1 MTDSG
6 AGTGG
11 GGLRTADIIGRRLFQ
26 AGVRMAFGIPGGEV
40 LTLIDGLEKAGV
52 SFLLS
57 KHENAAG
64 FMAEGAHHMTG
75 TPGVLV
81 ATVGPGAAN
90 AVNVTANAQQ
100 DRVPLIVLTGCVDP
114 ADAVTYNHQ
123 VFDHR
128 AVFGP
133 ICKASFTVPDG
144 NVGAMIDKAIAIA
157 TEGRPGP
164 VHLDVPIAIAVQ
176 VHEGSLPAP
185 RVPRAPVAP
194 ANGPDLENARRW
206 LAEAERP
213 LVIAGIDAVVQNAG
227 DAISEFAKA
236 YGAPVIASY
245 KAKGLIPDDEPMS
258 LGGAGLSPLADKAL
272 MPLIKDADFILLAGY
287 DPIEM
292 RPGWRDPWDATDKR
306 VVELLIEPEYSYMH
320 QAPISFV
327 CDIVEGIRSISAG
340 VATRPTWSDGAPARA
355 RQTLAGAYGQNEAW
369 GPAAITTTI
378 RKVAPRDTVVTVD
391 SGAHRILFSQ
401 VWETYVPHAVLQST
415 GLCTMGCALPL
426 ATGAKLA
433 APDRPVIAFTGDG
446 GLEMVLGELV
456 TLRDLK
462 VPVVVVVFVD
472 ASLALIEKKQREM
485 NYANAGVDMIE
496 TDFEALANVLGG
508 HGVTVADRGALE
520 AAMRDALRADTFTV
534 IAAKIPRG
542 SYDGRI

>member
-1 MTDSG
+1 MTDSE
-6 AGTGG
+6 AETGG
-11 GGLRTADIIGRRLFQ
+11 AGLRTADIIGRRLYQ
-26 AGVRMAFGIPGGEV
+26 AGVRAAFGIPGGEV
-40 LTLIDGLEKAGV
+40 LSIVDGLEKAGIE
-52 SFLLS
+52 FLLA

-64 FMAEGAHHMTG
+64 FMAEGTHHMTG
-75 TPGVLV
+75 APGVLV

-90 AVNVTANAQQ
+90 AVNVTANAEQ

-144 NVGAMIDKAIAIA
+144 NVAALIDKAIAIA

-164 VHLDVPIAIAVQ
+164 VHLDVPIAVAAQI
-176 VHEGSLPAP
+176 HDRPPPTP
-185 RVPRAPVAP
+185 RAPRAPVAP
-194 ANGPDLENARRW
+194 AEGPDLETARQW

-213 LVIAGIDAVVQNAG
+213 LVIAGVDAVNGNAG
-227 DAISEFAKA
+227 EAITQFAKA
-236 YGAPVIASY
+236 FGAPVIASY
-245 KAKGLIPDDEPMS
+245 KAKGLIADDEAMS
-258 LGGAGLSPLADKAL
+258 LGGAGLSPLADRSL
-272 MPLIKDADFILLAGY
+272 MPLIKAADYILLAGY

-292 RPGWRDPWDATDKR
+292 RAGWRDPWDAADKR
-306 VVELLIEPEYSYMH
+306 VVELLAAPEYSYMH

-327 CDIVEGIRSISAG
+327 CDIVEGIRAVSAG
-340 VATRPTWSDGAPARA
+340 VKTRPTWPDDAPAKA

-378 RKVAPRDTVVTVD
+378 RKVAPRNTVVTVD
-391 SGAHRILFSQ
+391 SGAHRILLSQ
-401 VWETYVPHAVLQST
+401 VWEAYVPHAVLQST

-462 VPVVVVVFVD
+462 LPVVVVVFVD

-485 NYANAGVDMIE
+485 NYANAGVDMAE
-496 TDFEALANVLGG
+496 TDFEAVAKALGG

-520 AAMRDALRADTFTV
+520 AAMRDALRADTYTV

>member
-6 AGTGG
+6 AYAGG
-11 GGLRTADIIGRRLFQ
+11 DGLRTADIIGRRLYR
-26 AGVRMAFGIPGGEV
+26 AGVRTAFGIPGGEV
-40 LTLIDGLEKAGV
+40 LTIVDGLEKAGI

-75 TPGVLV
+75 APGVLV
-81 ATVGPGAAN
+81 CTVGPGAAN
-90 AVNVTANAQQ
+90 AVNVAANAQQ
-100 DRVPLIVLTGCVDP
+100 DRVPLIILTGCVDP

-133 ICKASFTVPDG
+133 ITKASFTVPDG
-144 NVGAMIDKAIAIA
+144 NVAALIDKSVAIA

-164 VHLDVPIAIAVQ
+164 VHLDVPIAIATQ
-176 VHEGSLPAP
+176 LHHGPIPAP

-194 ANGPDLENARRW
+194 AQGPDLDTARRW

-227 DAISEFAKA
+227 EAISEFARA

-258 LGGAGLSPLADKAL
+258 LGAAGLSPLADKEL
-272 MPLIKDADFILLAGY
+272 MPLIKAADFILLAGY

-292 RPGWRDPWDATDKR
+292 RPGWRDPWDASDKR
-306 VVELLIEPEYSYMH
+306 VVELLAAPEYSYMH

-340 VATRPTWSDGAPARA
+340 VETRETWSDGGPAKA
-355 RQTLAGAYGQNEAW
+355 RQALAGAYGQNEAW

-401 VWETYVPHAVLQST
+401 VWEAYVPRAVLQST

-433 APDRPVIAFTGDG
+433 APGIVR
-446 GLEMVLGELV
+446 
-456 TLRDLK
+456 
-462 VPVVVVVFVD
+462 
-472 ASLALIEKKQREM
+472 
-485 NYANAGVDMIE
+485 
-496 TDFEALANVLGG
+496 
-508 HGVTVADRGALE
+508 
-520 AAMRDALRADTFTV
+520 
-534 IAAKIPRG
+534 
-542 SYDGRI
+542 

>member
-1 MTDSG
+1 MTVSEAESG
-6 AGTGG
+6 GV
-11 GGLRTADIIGRRLFQ
+11 GLRTADIIGRRLYR
-26 AGVRMAFGIPGGEV
+26 AGVRSAFGIPGGEV
-40 LTLIDGLEKAGV
+40 LTLVDGLKKAGID
-52 SFLLS
+52 FLLA

-64 FMAEGAHHMTG
+64 FMAEGTHHMTG
-75 TPGVLV
+75 APGVLV

-90 AVNVTANAQQ
+90 AVNVAANAEQ

-144 NVGAMIDKAIAIA
+144 SVAALIDKAIAIA

-164 VHLDVPIAIAVQ
+164 VHLDVPIAVAAQIHDAP
-176 VHEGSLPAP
+176 LPTS

-194 ANGPDLENARRW
+194 AEGPDLETARRW

-213 LVIAGIDAVVQNAG
+213 LVIAGVDAVNGNAG
-227 DAISEFAKA
+227 EAITTFAKA
-236 YGAPVIASY
+236 FGAPVIASY
-245 KAKGLIPDDEPMS
+245 KAKGLIADDEAMS

-272 MPLIKDADFILLAGY
+272 MPLIKDADYILLAGY

-292 RPGWRDPWDATDKR
+292 RAGWRDPWDAADKR
-306 VVELLIEPEYSYMH
+306 VVELLAAPEYSYMH

-327 CDIVEGIRSISAG
+327 CDIVEGIRAVSAG
-340 VATRPTWSDGAPARA
+340 VTTRPTWPDGAPAKA

-378 RKVAPRDTVVTVD
+378 RKVAPRDTVITVD
-391 SGAHRILFSQ
+391 SGAHRILLSQ
-401 VWETYVPHAVLQST
+401 VWEAFVPHAVLQST

-462 VPVVVVVFVD
+462 LPVVVVVFVD

-485 NYANAGVDMIE
+485 NYANAGVDMAE
-496 TDFEALANVLGG
+496 TDFVAVAKALGG
-508 HGVTVADRGALE
+508 RGVTLEDRGALE
-520 AAMRDALRADTFTV
+520 AAIRDALRADTYTV

>member
-6 AGTGG
+6 AKTRG
-11 GGLRTADIIGRRLFQ
+11 GGLRTADIVARRLHQ
-26 AGVRMAFGIPGGEV
+26 AGVRAAFGVPGGEV
-40 LTLIDGLEKAGV
+40 LTLIDGLEKAGI

-75 TPGVLV
+75 APGVLV

-90 AVNVTANAQQ
+90 AVNVTANALQ
-100 DRVPLIVLTGCVDP
+100 DRVPLIVMTGCVDP

-128 AVFGP
+128 AVFSP

-164 VHLDVPIAIAVQ
+164 VHLDIPIAIAKQ
-176 VHEGSLPAP
+176 IHNTPLPAS

-194 ANGPDLENARRW
+194 ADGPDLETARRW
-206 LAEAERP
+206 LAKAERP
-213 LVIAGIDAVVQNAG
+213 LVIAGVDAVVQNAG
-227 DAISEFAKA
+227 DAISNFARA
-236 YGAPVIASY
+236 HGAPVIASY
-245 KAKGLIPDDEPMS
+245 KAKGLIPDDDPMS
-258 LGGAGLSPLADKAL
+258 MGGAGLSPLADMSL

-292 RPGWRDPWDATDKR
+292 RPGWRNPWDVTEKR

-327 CDIVEGIRSISAG
+327 CDIVEGIRSISNG
-340 VATRPTWSDGAPARA
+340 VPTRQTWADSAPAKVR
-355 RQTLAGAYGQNEAW
+355 RTLAGAYGQNEAW

-378 RKVAPRDTVVTVD
+378 RKVAPRDTVVSVD

-401 VWETYVPHAVLQST
+401 VWEAYVPHAVLQST

-426 ATGAKLA
+426 AIGAKLA

-462 VPVVVVVFVD
+462 LPVVVVVFVD

-485 NYANAGVDMIE
+485 NYTNTGVDMIE
-496 TDFEALANVLGG
+496 TDFESLAKVLGG
-508 HGVTVADRGALE
+508 NGVTVEDRGALE
-520 AAMRDALRADTFTV
+520 VAMRDALRADTYTV
-534 IAAKIPRG
+534 IAAKLPRG